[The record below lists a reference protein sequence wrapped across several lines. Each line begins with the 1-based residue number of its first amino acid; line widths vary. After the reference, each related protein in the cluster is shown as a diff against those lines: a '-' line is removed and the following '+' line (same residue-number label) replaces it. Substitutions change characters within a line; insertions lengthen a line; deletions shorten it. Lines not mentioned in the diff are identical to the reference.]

1 MSNESEVAETFNN
14 FFVTITDSLGI
25 VENEAIV
32 LPSEDI
38 SDPIDQILFRFS
50 RHPSI
55 QKIRSLNVNI
65 GSFSFEKVSVQN
77 MKNEVDGLNPS
88 KSTTF
93 KSIPPKL
100 LKHESDLVSTPLQI
114 IFNNSIEQSSLIGA
128 IFMDLSKAFD
138 CIRHDLLIAKLHA
151 YGFSREALLL
161 VYSYL
166 ENRQQRV
173 KINGSFSS
181 YKHLRFGVPQGSVLG
196 PLFFNIYIN
205 DLLLSIQETD
215 ICNYADDTTI
225 YTCDSRLENVI
236 SRLENDSKI
245 IIDWFRNNYM
255 KLNEDKCHFMIFG
268 ERTNQ
273 EVSINIGSCAVNN
286 SKEEKLLGILIDAN
300 LSFEKHISN
309 ICQKAGNKLFALS
322 RMSAYLGTD
331 KLRLLMRAFVTSQFQ
346 YCPLVWMFHSRKM
359 NNKINRLHERALRIA
374 YKDFCSSFA
383 TLLEKD
389 RSVTIHE
396 KNLQLLMTEMFK
408 AINNQSPTFMNEIFP
423 QRNAAYNLR
432 NSNTFTVPIV
442 HTVKYGTET
451 VRYRGQRIWHTLSQE
466 IKDANSVQQFKNR
479 IKFWKCVDCDC
490 RLCRQYIP
498 ELGFL

>member
-1 MSNESEVAETFNN
+1 MEQAYTIAAEKSGQSMQRGREAYNRKANTSILEAGDRVLVKRLLERGGPGKLRSFWEDKIYIVIRRIEPTGAVYEVQQEDGSGRKRILHRN
-14 FFVTITDSLGI
+14 LLLPCHY
-25 VENEAIV
+25 
-32 LPSEDI
+32 LPSETDRNVQLQPRRQRSAPTVATRQKTVSNADYEVDSTALQEDDHAI
-38 SDPIDQILFRFS
+38 FS
-50 RHPSI
+50 RR
-55 QKIRSLNVNI
+55 Q
-65 GSFSFEKVSVQN
+65 
-77 MKNEVDGLNPS
+77 VDG
-88 KSTTF
+88 
-93 KSIPPKL
+93 I
-100 LKHESDLVSTPLQI
+100 
-114 IFNNSIEQSSLIGA
+114 
-128 IFMDLSKAFD
+128 
-138 CIRHDLLIAKLHA
+138 IRH
-151 YGFSREALLL
+151 
-161 VYSYL
+161 
-166 ENRQQRV
+166 
-173 KINGSFSS
+173 
-181 YKHLRFGVPQGSVLG
+181 
-196 PLFFNIYIN
+196 
-205 DLLLSIQETD
+205 
-215 ICNYADDTTI
+215 
-225 YTCDSRLENVI
+225 
-236 SRLENDSKI
+236 
-245 IIDWFRNNYM
+245 
-255 KLNEDKCHFMIFG
+255 LNETS
-268 ERTNQ
+268 E
-273 EVSINIGSCAVNN
+273 VNN

-309 ICQKAGNKLFALS
+309 ICQKAGIKLFALS

-442 HTVKYGTET
+442 HTAKYGTET
-451 VRYRGQRIWHTLSQE
+451 VRYRGQRIWYTLSQE

-498 ELGFL
+498 ELGFS